1 MSGDKASLMAS
12 LTAELGGGSVSAG
25 NPPEQ
30 DLFGGIPIDDP
41 PPAAAAAPF
50 PTPTQVKEASD
61 ASVYQDPMPSSGMQE
76 RLGVTQPDQQLLPRA
91 PNLHMMNST
100 HAQQQPAEMNF
111 PFPQPPQTMANAPNI
126 TYADPSTNTKNQNQ
140 GQIAQSQP
148 IFLSSLKSLPGA
160 APPPPT
166 SMAKSLLVTSGLLGV
181 AGASNDEK
189 KADSGGGGGL
199 FDDVDQ
205 EEEKKAWAVSAV
217 GAGIK
222 RQEAEQN
229 HEQRRLQQPEK
240 QYSLEA
246 RMQEMHVNS
255 RTNLH
260 QFHQEINYATMKQGQ
275 MDQPGKRM
283 VQQRNTV
290 RQPVLEQSGQEGK
303 RNMLRHQQNF
313 VAAPPTIQQHQP
325 GQPDLSQ
332 MIHQHA
338 QVKRQLQTVQHDVV
352 NRSKVQG
359 SSQVSI
365 PGIMYRQYS
374 GEIKIN
380 TNANQMGPQAP
391 PQTDQPMACQHQP
404 HTSTLNRYYA
414 PATPGVA
421 TAGMHN
427 APSPQQNT
435 SSHSMQ
441 QQQHTP
447 LQPIQITQPLEVP
460 TYYGKVTVNDPML
473 LQAPSGFLGMVSSP
487 PHWSYQFTTKIRG
500 QPASVWIVRRR
511 FRHVVA
517 LEDRVRAECPGAI
530 LPPRPDKHVSRAL
543 EEASAHQS
551 AEFAWQRAA
560 ELERYLNALA
570 VHPEVFGTQS
580 LKMFLGLQDD
590 MGTAWPEV
598 SGNAFTRMSAM
609 GSSAAANLS
618 TSGVGLFGTAA
629 PAATTPNQS
638 TGVMSGV
645 MGSVANSVGVGEL
658 AEAATEESAEL
669 LALSSSESVRM
680 GAVLQAVPKLEGAVT
695 LLREQGEG
703 AGAVGMELNRLA
715 KEVLAQGDRELSIPL
730 EIFSAGLLRYG
741 RRTKR
746 LGQEIGQATMTAFQL
761 QYKLCRYEKLAWGD
775 RRNALAKRL
784 KERGKADKR
793 AQQLMHQQQQYPPR
807 GSGYGGA
814 YGGQLHMNQQLNGGK
829 HMDRIVSNATMGD
842 NMAAQAVRQCDEIGE
857 RLKREVNR
865 VSFSRRMDWAKSM
878 KVIASYM
885 KEAASERVAI
895 WESTRDTFLQTFPDY
910 NNDKS
915 DTPQWMNFSPT
926 RPMPQIQQQM
936 GINFLAR
943 PGSMEQSHQQSFQ
956 LLQPQ
961 ANSMM
966 TRSAMGTNIN
976 GQAPTGSVYNRR

>member
-1 MSGDKASLMAS
+1 MSSDKASLMSS
-12 LTAELGGGSVSAG
+12 LTAECGGGSVSAG
-25 NPPEQ
+25 KSPDE

-41 PPAAAAAPF
+41 PPSGAAAPS
-50 PTPTQVKEASD
+50 PAPAPVEQSSD
-61 ASVYQDPMPSSGMQE
+61 TLNGSVFQNLMPCSGMQE
-76 RLGVTQPDQQLLPRA
+76 RTAITQTDQQLFRRV
-91 PNLHMMNST
+91 PNPQMINSS
-100 HAQQQPAEMNF
+100 QNF
-111 PFPQPPQTMANAPNI
+111 PFPQPQTMANAPNI
-126 TYADPSTNTKNQNQ
+126 TYADQSNKTKNQNQ
-140 GQIAQSQP
+140 GQIVQSQP
-148 IFLSSLKSLPGA
+148 ILLSSLTSLPAA
-160 APPPPT
+160 APPSST
-166 SMAKSLLVTSGLLGV
+166 SAAKSLLVNSGLLGV
-181 AGASNDEK
+181 SRDDEK

-205 EEEKKAWAVSAV
+205 EEEKEARVVAGGGKEIYFQEAA
-217 GAGIK
+217 GA
-222 RQEAEQN
+222 EAEQN
-229 HEQRRLQQPEK
+229 HEQSRVHQQ
-240 QYSLEA
+240 QYSLEDH
-246 RMQEMHVNS
+246 MEKIHVNS
-255 RTNLH
+255 SKSVH
-260 QFHQEINYATMKQGQ
+260 QFHRQTNNGTAHQGQ
-275 MDQPGKRM
+275 IDQPG
-283 VQQRNTV
+283 QQLAEQMNKL
-290 RQPVLEQSGQEGK
+290 RQQASQQSGQTGQN
-303 RNMLRHQQNF
+303 NMQRHQQNHS
-313 VAAPPTIQQHQP
+313 AAQHTMQHQP
-325 GQPDLSQ
+325 GQPHLGQ
-332 MIHQHA
+332 IIHQHA
-338 QVKRQLQTVQHDVV
+338 QLKQQQMERHDVAYG
-352 NRSKVQG
+352 NKLQG
-359 SSQVSI
+359 PSQVHV
-365 PGIMYRQYS
+365 PGITYRPHP
-374 GEIKIN
+374 GEIKVN
-380 TNANQMGPQAP
+380 TNVNVMNPQGP
-391 PQTDQPMACQHQP
+391 PQTGQPMPCQHHP
-404 HTSTLNRYYA
+404 NASTLNSYYA
-414 PATPGVA
+414 PATPGLA
-421 TAGMHN
+421 TAGMRN
-427 APSPQQNT
+427 APSPQQAI
-435 SSHSMQ
+435 SSHGMQ
-441 QQQHTP
+441 QQQRTSP
-447 LQPIQITQPLEVP
+447 QPIQIVKPPEVP
-460 TYYGKVTVNDPML
+460 TYYGKVTVNDPVL

-487 PHWSYQFTTKIRG
+487 PHWSYQITAQIRG

-543 EEASAHQS
+543 EEASTHQS

-560 ELERYLNALA
+560 ELERYLNSLA

-715 KEVLAQGDRELSIPL
+715 KEVLAQGDRELSLPL

-775 RRNALAKRL
+775 RRNALTRKL

-793 AQQLMHQQQQYPPR
+793 AQQLMHHQQRYPPH
-807 GSGYGGA
+807 GGVYGGA
-814 YGGQLHMNQQLNGGK
+814 SGGQPHMNQQLNGGN
-829 HMDRIVSNATMGD
+829 HIDQVVSNAAMSD
-842 NMAAQAVRQCDEIGE
+842 NMAVQAVRQCDEIGE
-857 RLKREVNR
+857 RLRREVNR
-865 VSFSRRMDWAKSM
+865 VSFSRRMDWAKSV
-878 KVIASYM
+878 KLIASYM

-895 WESTRDTFLQTFPDY
+895 WESTRDTFLQAFPDY
-910 NNDKS
+910 S
-915 DTPQWMNFSPT
+915 DDALQWRNVSPT
-926 RPMPQIQQQM
+926 KPVPQMQQQM
-936 GINFLAR
+936 GSSFMGH
-943 PGSMEQSHQQSFQ
+943 PGSMEHSRQQSPQ

-961 ANSMM
+961 AYNIVMA
-966 TRSAMGTNIN
+966 SAMGSNMAAQN
-976 GQAPTGSVYNRR
+976 PTGSG